1 MTLVNCGAV
10 VTGGSKGIGRAI
22 AIELAL
28 KGAEVVVNYKK
39 SDKEAQQT
47 VEKIICRGGKAVAIQ
62 ADVAQEKE
70 AASLIEEANAFL
82 SSFNILVNNAGV
94 NRDNLLVR
102 MKTEE
107 WEEVMNTNLKS
118 AFFCT
123 RAALKLFLRQRQGNI
138 VNISSVVGLMGNA
151 GQANYAASKAGLIGF
166 TKACALEV
174 ASRGIRVNAVAP
186 GYIETEMTA
195 KLPEKVKNELL
206 ARIAARRWGKP
217 EDVAHLV
224 AFLVSPD
231 ADYING
237 EVIRV
242 DGGMTS

>member
-1 MTLVNCGAV
+1 MTLVNHGAV
-10 VTGGSKGIGRAI
+10 VTGGSRGIGRAI
-22 AIELAL
+22 ALELAR
-28 KGAEVVVNYKK
+28 KGAEVVVNY
-39 SDKEAQQT
+39 SRSAKEAQQT
-47 VEKIICRGGKAVAIQ
+47 VEEILSQGGRALAIQ
-62 ADVAQEKE
+62 ADVACEEE
-70 AASLIEEANAFL
+70 AIKLIEEANTFL
-82 SSFNILVNNAGV
+82 STFDILVNNAGI

-107 WEEVMNTNLKS
+107 WEEVMDTNLKS

-123 RAALKLFLRQRQGNI
+123 RAALKFFLRRRQGSI
-138 VNISSVVGLMGNA
+138 VNISSVVGLIGNS
-151 GQANYAASKAGLIGF
+151 GQANYVTSKAGLIGF
-166 TKACALEV
+166 TKASAIEV

-195 KLPEKVKNELL
+195 NLPQKVKDELL
-206 ARIAARRWGKP
+206 ARIPAKRWGKA

-237 EVIRV
+237 EIIRV